1 MNKVEI
7 KINALKCDFVKYCLP
22 VLLLK
27 HFFWIFLNYYFG
39 NFVAVFAGAIFVGI
53 ILGTYASYLSSPEY
67 FVKLTNIN
75 CVLFLLFDLVYGF
88 LNQTVLLCFFLNI
101 FLFPWLFYMFFSL
114 KKTIILTCGTMLVY
128 PAHLFLRSYLGF
140 QEHSDSYESY
150 TFHFLWIFNLMVLF
164 ITVYYGTEIKK
175 YNSILFFEKEKKLQA
190 NQNSDQKREFE
201 KNANIS
207 CQLIFEKIDL
217 YMKNEEPWRNAD
229 YNLEQLAL
237 ELRLNVFQISNAIN
251 YCTKNNF
258 KSYLNDYRLN
268 AFVEEIKT
276 HKSKDFL
283 LKEVYLNLGFN
294 SRATFNRNF
303 KSKFRKTPQQ
313 FVAMH
318 IF

>member
-1 MNKVEI
+1 
-7 KINALKCDFVKYCLP
+7 
-22 VLLLK
+22 
-27 HFFWIFLNYYFG
+27 
-39 NFVAVFAGAIFVGI
+39 
-53 ILGTYASYLSSPEY
+53 
-67 FVKLTNIN
+67 
-75 CVLFLLFDLVYGF
+75 
-88 LNQTVLLCFFLNI
+88 
-101 FLFPWLFYMFFSL
+101 
-114 KKTIILTCGTMLVY
+114 MLVY